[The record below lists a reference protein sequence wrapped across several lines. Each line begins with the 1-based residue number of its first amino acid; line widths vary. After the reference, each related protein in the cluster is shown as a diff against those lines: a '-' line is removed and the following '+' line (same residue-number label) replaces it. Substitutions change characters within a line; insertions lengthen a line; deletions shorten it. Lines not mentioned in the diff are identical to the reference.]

1 MAVFSS
7 NGSFYNFYPNLPK
20 ISVIHKM
27 SKNKAFTWNEH
38 LLSEIDHFVILSRLT
53 QNFLQF
59 QNKQNLKLAE
69 WVKLKSTSLKSH
81 KWMLFFFEPTI
92 EAKTISERLIRFPS
106 YVTRFFYFHFFNL
119 KFPSYKNLAMTS
131 QFALIWFYDV
141 IIRNSVFQLGLLT
154 REFQIPYC
162 LGKYLY

>member
-1 MAVFSS
+1 MEICKWNRSFCNFTQINPKFS
-7 NGSFYNFYPNLPK
+7 LILK
-20 ISVIHKM
+20 
-27 SKNKAFTWNEH
+27 KA
-38 LLSEIDHFVILSRLT
+38 
-53 QNFLQF
+53 
-59 QNKQNLKLAE
+59 NLKLAK
-69 WVKLKSTSLKSH
+69 WVKLKSTSLKSR
-81 KWMLFFFEPTI
+81 KWMFLFFEPTI